1 MLVKGCRLKG
11 GETEIVKHSKPKGE
25 KTEREFEIVRHKLG
39 LGLELYCGI
48 KAIKIGLYSRDK
60 VENYFNFFRTL
71 KFRKTILKLYQKFNK
86 KDGNDMAVDMAQ
98 RERNNI
104 NCYPLAFSIIQIQ
117 ISILKFRKCI
127 LNYKRNSEK
136 MLVMTWLLMWLN
148 ERVATLNS
156 TSQLLVLYRYSL
168 FWMLRMKTNYK

>member
-25 KTEREFEIVRHKLG
+25 KTEREFEIVTHK

-71 KFRKTILKLYQKFNK
+71 KFRKTILKLY
-86 KDGNDMAVDMAQ
+86 
-98 RERNNI
+98 
-104 NCYPLAFSIIQIQ
+104 
-117 ISILKFRKCI
+117 
-127 LNYKRNSEK
+127 
-136 MLVMTWLLMWLN
+136 
-148 ERVATLNS
+148 
-156 TSQLLVLYRYSL
+156 
-168 FWMLRMKTNYK
+168 